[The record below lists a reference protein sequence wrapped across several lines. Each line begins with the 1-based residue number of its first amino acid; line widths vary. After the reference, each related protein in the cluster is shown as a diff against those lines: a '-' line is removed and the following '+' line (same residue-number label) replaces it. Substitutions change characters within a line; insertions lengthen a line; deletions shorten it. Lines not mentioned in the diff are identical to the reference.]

1 MQKRRFT
8 LEDISAFL
16 EEIGLQWPDKLLY
29 DPNTRK
35 YKKATIT
42 KFSKP
47 VFVYLK
53 KNDQT
58 MLMLATITNESFE
71 LRQDRS
77 RLDATTLWAE
87 YLTSK
92 ENNNTVVS

>member
-1 MQKRRFT
+1 MNKRRFT
-8 LEDISAFL
+8 LEDIANFL
-16 EEIGLQWPDKLLY
+16 EEIDLGWPDRLIY

-53 KNDQT
+53 KKEQP
-58 MLMLATITNESFE
+58 MLMLATISNESFE
-71 LRQDRS
+71 LSQGTS
-77 RLDATTLWAE
+77 RLDATTLWND
-87 YLTSK
+87 YLVAK
-92 ENNNTVVS
+92 ENKNVTLN